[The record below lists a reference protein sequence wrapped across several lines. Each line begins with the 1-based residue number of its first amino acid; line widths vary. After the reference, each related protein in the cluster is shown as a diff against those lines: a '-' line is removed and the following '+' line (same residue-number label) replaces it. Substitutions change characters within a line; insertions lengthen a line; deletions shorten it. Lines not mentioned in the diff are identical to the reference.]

1 MSFFFPTRNEFVTKM
16 NEDDDDESGSDESS
30 EDDDEFKKK
39 AKTKKSTEIEDKCN
53 SKRIRRRKRS

>member
-1 MSFFFPTRNEFVTKM
+1 M
-16 NEDDDDESGSDESS
+16 NEGVDDGSGSDESS
-30 EDDDEFKKK
+30 SDDEFKKK